1 LEIHFG
7 ICVDKIYGFI
17 LVKKV
22 ATFGYV
28 WVFLSHGNL
37 SLTSKNFKLIS
48 QQIGKRLSF
57 SKRPV
62 QGRMLEVLPWRLE
75 SISADGTQTSVDKT
89 ELVARLEGS
98 SDQSVL
104 DCTNKIK

>member
-7 ICVDKIYGFI
+7 ICVDKIYSFI

-22 ATFGYV
+22 ATFGYE

-48 QQIGKRLSF
+48 QQIGKCLSF
-57 SKRPV
+57 SNQSL
-62 QGRMLEVLPWRLE
+62 QGRMLEVLPWRVGGR
-75 SISADGTQTSVDKT
+75 SAEGTQTSVDKR
-89 ELVARLEGS
+89 EFHHGFGI
-98 SDQSVL
+98 
-104 DCTNKIK
+104 CH